1 MIFAAGLGTRLKPL
15 TDTLP
20 KALVPLAGKTL
31 LQWQIEKL
39 KAAGIRDIVVNIHH
53 FPDMIINY
61 LKDND
66 NFGCNIQVSDER
78 DMLLETGGGLRKA
91 EEKFR
96 SLGVQ
101 KFRSSNEGILIC
113 NVDIL
118 SNIDIPTLLQ
128 AYNPNEMG
136 VVVVSERETQRYL
149 LFNDENRLCGWTNI
163 ATGEVRGPIADYQS
177 PIANRQLAFSGMQV
191 LSPRIFDCMDE
202 VVKQKGEKFSLID
215 LYLSIAQKEILRAYI
230 PENYR
235 MMDVGKIDQISEAE
249 SFASSLSPLR
259 HYHLHGMFHTCHF
272 ARTSNI
278 HNDTICLKRLMLF
291 GMHQHIIRHYG
302 MHKW

>member
-1 MIFAAGLGTRLKPL
+1 MKAMIFAAGLGTRPKPL

-91 EEKFR
+91 EAL
-96 SLGVQ
+96 LGSEVQ
-101 KFRSSNEGILIC
+101 EFRSSEEGILIC

-118 SNIDIPTLLQ
+118 SNINIPTLLQ

-136 VVVVSERETQRYL
+136 VVVVSPRDTQRYL
-149 LFNDENRLCGWTNI
+149 LFNEENRLCGWTNI

-191 LSPRIFDCMDE
+191 LNPRIFDCMDE

-215 LYLSIAQKEILRAYI
+215 LYLSIAEKEILRAYI

-235 MMDVGKIDQISEAE
+235 MMDVGKINQLSEAE
-249 SFASSLSPLR
+249 SFASTL
-259 HYHLHGMFHTCHF
+259 
-272 ARTSNI
+272 
-278 HNDTICLKRLMLF
+278 
-291 GMHQHIIRHYG
+291 
-302 MHKW
+302 

>member
-1 MIFAAGLGTRLKPL
+1 MKAMIFAAGLGTRLKPL

-101 KFRSSNEGILIC
+101 EFRSSNEGILIC

-149 LFNDENRLCGWTNI
+149 LFNEENRLCGWTNI

-191 LSPRIFDCMDE
+191 LNPRIFDCMDE

-249 SFASSLSPLR
+249 SFASSL
-259 HYHLHGMFHTCHF
+259 
-272 ARTSNI
+272 
-278 HNDTICLKRLMLF
+278 
-291 GMHQHIIRHYG
+291 
-302 MHKW
+302 

>member
-39 KAAGIRDIVVNIHH
+39 KAAGITDIVINIHH

-66 NFGCNIQVSDER
+66 NFGCNIQISDER
-78 DMLLETGGGLRKA
+78 DALLETGGGLRKA

-101 KFRSSNEGILIC
+101 EFRSSNEGILIC

-118 SNIDIPTLLQ
+118 SNIDIPVLLQ
-128 AYNPNEMG
+128 AYNPAELG
-136 VVVVSERETQRYL
+136 LVVVSQRETQRYL
-149 LFNDENRLCGWTNI
+149 LFDRENRLCGWTNI
-163 ATGEVRGPIADYQS
+163 ATGEFRGPIAKSQE
-177 PIANRQLAFSGMQV
+177 PIAHSQLAFSGMQV
-191 LSPRIFDCMDE
+191 LNPRIFECMDNI
-202 VVKQKGEKFSLID
+202 VKLKGEKFSLID
-215 LYLSIAQKEILRAYI
+215 LYLNICEQETFKAYI
-230 PENYR
+230 PNDYR
-235 MMDVGKIDQISEAE
+235 MMDVGKISQLSEAE
-249 SFASSLSPLR
+249 EFANSL
-259 HYHLHGMFHTCHF
+259 
-272 ARTSNI
+272 
-278 HNDTICLKRLMLF
+278 K
-291 GMHQHIIRHYG
+291 
-302 MHKW
+302 

>member
-61 LKDND
+61 LRDND

-91 EEKFR
+91 EAL
-96 SLGVQ
+96 LGSEVQ
-101 KFRSSNEGILIC
+101 EFRSSEEGILIC

-128 AYNPNEMG
+128 AYNPDEMG

-163 ATGEVRGPIADYQS
+163 ATGEVRPTSFASSPNSLIAS
-177 PIANRQLAFSGMQV
+177 QLAFSGMQV
-191 LSPRIFDCMDE
+191 LNPRIFDCMDE

-215 LYLSIAQKEILRAYI
+215 LYLSIAEKEILRAYI

-235 MMDVGKIDQISEAE
+235 MMDVGKINQLSEAE
-249 SFASSLSPLR
+249 SFASTL
-259 HYHLHGMFHTCHF
+259 
-272 ARTSNI
+272 
-278 HNDTICLKRLMLF
+278 
-291 GMHQHIIRHYG
+291 
-302 MHKW
+302 

>member
-91 EEKFR
+91 EAL
-96 SLGVQ
+96 LGSEVQ
-101 KFRSSNEGILIC
+101 EFRSSEEGILIC

-149 LFNDENRLCGWTNI
+149 LFNEENRLCGWTNI
-163 ATGEVRGPIADYQS
+163 ATGEVRGPISNIQY
-177 PIANRQLAFSGMQV
+177 PISNTQKLAFSGMQV
-191 LSPRIFDCMDE
+191 LNPRIFDCMDE

-215 LYLSIAQKEILRAYI
+215 LYLSIAEKEILRAYI

-235 MMDVGKIDQISEAE
+235 MMDVGKINQLSEAE
-249 SFASSLSPLR
+249 SFASTL
-259 HYHLHGMFHTCHF
+259 
-272 ARTSNI
+272 
-278 HNDTICLKRLMLF
+278 
-291 GMHQHIIRHYG
+291 
-302 MHKW
+302 